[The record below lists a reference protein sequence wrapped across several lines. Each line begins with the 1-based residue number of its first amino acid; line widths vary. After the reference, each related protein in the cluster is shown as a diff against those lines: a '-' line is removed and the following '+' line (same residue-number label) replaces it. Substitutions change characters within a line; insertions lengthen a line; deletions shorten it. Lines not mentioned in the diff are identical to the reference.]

1 MTIAL
6 GITFLIM
13 QIVSLVL
20 FIMVLVKLFK
30 NEGALKGIFGFFC
43 GIYTFI
49 WGWLKHK
56 QLALTKVMALWSFLF
71 VASIVLQGFLATS
84 GALELMNY
92 ANNLQGNVN
101 LKKAKHKAPQKSL
114 KAMMKKKS
122 KRSRANAA
130 KKKAVKQVADK
141 SLDWSQKAMALWQDG
156 KYKDP
161 QKAIEFW
168 GQAIK
173 HKQNTVKAYNNRGLA
188 YHDLKQYE
196 LAVKDYSQAIQMDAS
211 YVAAYNNR
219 GNSYYEMAKYQL
231 ALKDFN
237 QSLQL
242 KPDYSKALLN
252 RGLAFYQMNK
262 NVQACSEFQ
271 KACDLGECDGLKWAL
286 KNEMCTATPLTAER
300 NDS

>member
-6 GITFLIM
+6 GIAFLIM
-13 QIVSLVL
+13 QITSLVL

-30 NEGALKGIFGFFC
+30 NEGALKGILGFFC

-56 QLALTKVMALWSFLF
+56 ELALTKVMALWSFLF
-71 VASIVLQGFLATS
+71 VASIVMQGFLATS

-92 ANNLQGNVN
+92 ANNLQGNVH
-101 LKKAKHKAPQKSL
+101 LKKAKHNSSQKSL
-114 KAMMKKKS
+114 KAVMKKRVKQR
-122 KRSRANAA
+122 KVNATN
-130 KKKAVKQVADK
+130 KTAVKKVADR
-141 SLDWSQKAMALWQDG
+141 SMDWSQKAMALWQNG
-156 KYKDP
+156 KYKNP
-161 QKAIEFW
+161 QKAIELW

-173 HKQNTVKAYNNRGLA
+173 HKQNTAKAYNNRGLA

-196 LAVKDYSQAIQMDAS
+196 LAIKDYSQAIQLDSS

-219 GNSYYEMAKYQL
+219 GNSYYEMANYQE

-242 KPDYSKALLN
+242 KPDYSKAHLN
-252 RGLAFYQMNK
+252 RGLAFYQMDK
-262 NVQACSEFQ
+262 NIQACTEFQ

-286 KNEMCTATPLTAER
+286 KNEMCTSIPLTAER
-300 NDS
+300 QDS